1 MSSYAS
7 AFFLDIFFNTKNRE
21 KYLILFLKKKNYEM
35 MPYDEKKNVFS
46 SKEYTPA
53 SYLYSCLKLH
63 SKNSS
68 LVFILHI
75 YIKMNVLLSFVPIYN
90 SVNMFQVYKKVFYG
104 TRINK
109 AHTHMYTCSN
119 SNNKICNFAFLLT
132 SKLVVLWFKPNLYI

>member
-1 MSSYAS
+1 MQKFFACIFQGDKSYFMLISFYFAILSFLFNKLTLILIWGVFRVLRSHMSSYAS

-21 KYLILFLKKKNYEM
+21 KYLIFFNEKELWDDALWR
-35 MPYDEKKNVFS
+35 KKNVFS

-75 YIKMNVLLSFVPIYN
+75 YIKMNVLLFFVPIYN
-90 SVNMFQVYKKVFYG
+90 SVNMF
-104 TRINK
+104 
-109 AHTHMYTCSN
+109 
-119 SNNKICNFAFLLT
+119 
-132 SKLVVLWFKPNLYI
+132 